1 MRVFRHRDFR
11 FFWGTR
17 VLGFLAIEMMITTV
31 GWQVWRITG
40 RELDLGL
47 VGLAQFAPFAALFL
61 ISGLVADRVLRMRII
76 RACIAVQTVCA
87 IGLIWL
93 SLTGAD
99 NFTLILLLLILFGT
113 SRAFQ
118 NPAQQAIVPNLVPKE
133 DLPNAIAWSATG
145 FQTARVVGPT
155 ISGILIAIGARF
167 DQDETWVYGLVAI
180 AFVIASWLAW
190 NVRAPVQI
198 VNRDPVT
205 VTNLLAGLKFITSR
219 KVILGAISLD
229 LFAVLFGGALALLPV
244 YATDILKVDAEGFGI
259 LRSTFTV
266 GALVGALYLTQ
277 RPIKHR
283 AGLKLLLAVG
293 GFGAGAI
300 VFGLSDIFW
309 LSLERVR
316 HRQNQK
322 GDSQGSQKVIQAMS
336 WVKGGQPWMTRPYSE
351 DLRERVV
358 RVVESGTSRNAAA
371 KQFDVSIS
379 FVVKLMQRW
388 KQRGTIKAD
397 KYGGWKKSKL
407 APHGDRIRALV
418 MENCDITIDELCVL
432 LAAEGIE
439 AKRSTLGDFLL
450 AQGLSRKKRQPTP
463 PSRSA
468 LTSRRREPLGATSNL
483 G

>member
-61 ISGLVADRVLRMRII
+61 ISGLVADRVPRMRII

-93 SLTGAD
+93 TLTGAD

-180 AFVIASWLAW
+180 AFVM
-190 NVRAPVQI
+190 
-198 VNRDPVT
+198 
-205 VTNLLAGLKFITSR
+205 
-219 KVILGAISLD
+219 
-229 LFAVLFGGALALLPV
+229 
-244 YATDILKVDAEGFGI
+244 GI
-259 LRSTFTV
+259 IYRS
-266 GALVGALYLTQ
+266 
-277 RPIKHR
+277 H
-283 AGLKLLLAVG
+283 
-293 GFGAGAI
+293 
-300 VFGLSDIFW
+300 
-309 LSLERVR
+309 
-316 HRQNQK
+316 N
-322 GDSQGSQKVIQAMS
+322 
-336 WVKGGQPWMTRPYSE
+336 
-351 DLRERVV
+351 
-358 RVVESGTSRNAAA
+358 
-371 KQFDVSIS
+371 
-379 FVVKLMQRW
+379 
-388 KQRGTIKAD
+388 
-397 KYGGWKKSKL
+397 
-407 APHGDRIRALV
+407 
-418 MENCDITIDELCVL
+418 
-432 LAAEGIE
+432 
-439 AKRSTLGDFLL
+439 FLL
-450 AQGLSRKKRQPTP
+450 HPTP
-463 PSRSA
+463 SRVTAESQFRGQGHGTEGTGQSA
-468 LTSRRREPLGATSNL
+468 PQRYLANRYHRHVPDR
-483 G
+483 